1 MAEILLGDLSQT
13 KFFDLIKPLLVEKKT
28 GLLKIEGD
36 EYGEIFLEGGNIIH
50 ARNAYSFGEEA
61 FISIMNWQTGKAKFQ
76 PDVASQEKT
85 IFTQTE
91 NLLLNWTY
99 KKEEWEKIRMVVPSP
114 NAIFQISLQH
124 HSEDKNIKGDQWNV
138 LALANGTRTVLEIAR
153 ILKWDEFKTSKIIC
167 QLAQEK
173 VLEIGRGETI
183 DRGFFQKV
191 EKELKNVMGPIAS
204 ILIDDLLTEFG
215 ENKESFPQDRALT
228 FVETLSKEV
237 SDERKRREFK
247 KTMMEFITPLK

>member
-1 MAEILLGDLSQT
+1 MAENLGDLSKT
-13 KFFDLIKPLLVEKKT
+13 KFFDLIKPLLVERKT

-36 EYGEIFLEGGNIIH
+36 EHGEIFLEAGNIIH
-50 ARNAYSFGEEA
+50 ARTAYSFGEEA
-61 FISIMNWQTGKAKFQ
+61 FISIMNLQTGKATFQ
-76 PDVASQEKT
+76 PDVPSQEKT

-138 LALANGTRTVLEIAR
+138 LALANGTRTVLEIAK
-153 ILKWDEFKTSKIIC
+153 ILKWDEFKTSKVIL
-167 QLAQEK
+167 QLVQEK
-173 VLEIGRGETI
+173 MLEIGRGESI

-204 ILIDDLLTEFG
+204 IIVDDLVTEFG
-215 ENKESFPQDRALT
+215 ENKESFPQDRAVP

-237 SDERKRREFK
+237 ADEKKRRDFK
-247 KTMMEFITPLK
+247 KTMMEFLIPVK